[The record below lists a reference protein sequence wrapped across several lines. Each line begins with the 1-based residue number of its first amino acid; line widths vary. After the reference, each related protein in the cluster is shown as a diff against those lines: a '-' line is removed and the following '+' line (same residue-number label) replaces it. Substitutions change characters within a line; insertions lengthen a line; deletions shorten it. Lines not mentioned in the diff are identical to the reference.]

1 MQDLLDPEEQKI
13 IVSIIIDLQTLRSA
27 MEDFGLDNMLGQ
39 VGFGPVYEVCGFNVA
54 SSFGLWLHFLCHVE
68 IHVSILRGGSIV
80 VVVGRGGGSGPLPRP
95 PLHIVQGTLPDSQ
108 IVVVK
113 RLSENS
119 Q

>member
-39 VGFGPVYEVCGFNVA
+39 VGFGPVYEVCVFNVA

-80 VVVGRGGGSGPLPRP
+80 VVVGRGGSGPPTQATTP
-95 PLHIVQGTLPDSQ
+95 YCTG
-108 IVVVK
+108 
-113 RLSENS
+113 NS
-119 Q
+119 P